1 MLEFN
6 SGGNYQNLN
15 SSGDRFVAYVFH
27 DVEGFSQSAD
37 YHAVSVNDNYWGTS
51 QSTATVGPAH
61 YGTFIHTGFRPA
73 FVMIKSAE
81 STSDWLVYDE
91 ARSGR
96 NKVLETLE
104 ANTVDI
110 ERNTGGDPIE
120 FLSNGFRL
128 PANADLDMSNV
139 TENFIYIAFAS
150 TSQKYATG

>member
-1 MLEFN
+1 
-6 SGGNYQNLN
+6 
-15 SSGDRFVAYVFH
+15 
-27 DVEGFSQSAD
+27 
-37 YHAVSVNDNYWGTS
+37 
-51 QSTATVGPAH
+51 
-61 YGTFIHTGFRPA
+61 
-73 FVMIKSAE
+73 MIKSAE

-104 ANTVDI
+104 ANTSDI